1 MFKEIVHE
9 IMLHFISLFYGEIK
23 IKSMRELVRENGKE
37 VTFLP
42 FFQSI
47 LFLFFSIETFI
58 VSHSRVVK
66 AP

>member
-23 IKSMRELVRENGKE
+23 IKSVRKLVRENGK
-37 VTFLP
+37 FLP

-47 LFLFFSIETFI
+47 LFFIFSIETFY
-58 VSHSRVVK
+58 
-66 AP
+66 

>member
-23 IKSMRELVRENGKE
+23 IKSVRELVRENGKE
-37 VTFLP
+37 VYVTFLP

-47 LFLFFSIETFI
+47 LFLFSIETFMKCRI
-58 VSHSRVVK
+58 VVL
-66 AP
+66 